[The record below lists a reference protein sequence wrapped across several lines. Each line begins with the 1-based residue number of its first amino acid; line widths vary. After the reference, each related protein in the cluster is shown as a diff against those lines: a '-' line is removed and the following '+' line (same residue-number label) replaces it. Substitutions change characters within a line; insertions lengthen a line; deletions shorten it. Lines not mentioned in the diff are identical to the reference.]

1 MISIWKKLNPIW
13 WLGNIDSPEPR
24 NPEWLGSWP
33 RWARILVYRLRN
45 PGHNFFYYVIGI
57 ADREPIAT
65 PRQGFDKPTVLADSG
80 WYSHRVRPR
89 GGGWGRPFISYRGRR
104 IEGYIG
110 WRERGNFGIAFR
122 PSNSSL
128 A

>member
-1 MISIWKKLNPIW
+1 MIPTRKKLNPLW

-24 NPEWLGSWP
+24 NPDWLKGWP
-33 RWARILVYRLRN
+33 RWARIAVYRLRN
-45 PGHNFFYYVIGI
+45 PGHNFFYYVIGV
-57 ADREPIAT
+57 ADRDPIAY
-65 PRQGFDKPTVLADSG
+65 PRSGFAEPTVLAESG
-80 WYSHRVRPR
+80 WYWHYVKPGN
-89 GGGWGRPFISYRGRR
+89 GGLPRPFISYRGRR

-110 WRERGNFGIAFR
+110 WRERGNFGIALR